1 MRAAI
6 LFILIGLFFA
16 CKQEKKEFTVI
27 DENISYK
34 LLAFDENEKM
44 YQKGNM
50 VRATIKLVAE
60 TDTVYNLYEVIPFKP
75 ENTPFYNLIKEL
87 NEGDSV
93 YFKVKAGHL
102 KSNHLNLKS
111 VSDSMVLD
119 GYLKIYEFLTLD
131 KIRLF
136 KSQND
141 PELLEQ
147 KVLNRFVKTIPNVKN
162 KNGVYI
168 QTIQK
173 GQGVSVELGK
183 TLTLKYTANFING
196 IEFDNTH
203 NENYFEYTYG
213 TPNQVIEGLDVA
225 LLGMKNKEK
234 SKIIIPSQLAFGE
247 DGSSTGIVPPFT
259 SLVYD
264 LEIIDIK

>member
-1 MRAAI
+1 MRI
-6 LFILIGLFFA
+6 IVVLIVFLSLFA
-16 CKQEKKEFTVI
+16 CQQEKKEFKVI
-27 DENISYK
+27 DENFSYK
-34 LLAFDENEKM
+34 LLGFDETEKSFK
-44 YQKGNM
+44 KGNT
-50 VRATIKLVAE
+50 VRAAIQLLSGENT
-60 TDTVYNLYEVIPFKP
+60 LYQQYEIIPFNP
-75 ENTPFYNLIKEL
+75 ELSPFFALIKEL

-93 YFKVKAGHL
+93 YFKTNTDYFKNQHI
-102 KSNHLNLKS
+102 NLNWEGKEK
-111 VSDSMVLD
+111 VLE

-131 KIRLF
+131 EIHQF
-136 KSQND
+136 KTKND

-147 KVLNRFVKTIPNVKN
+147 KVLNRFVRTIPNVSS
-162 KNGVYI
+162 KNGVYL
-168 QTIQK
+168 QTLQK

-183 TLTLKYTANFING
+183 TLILKYQASFING
-196 IEFDNTH
+196 IEFDNTYY
-203 NENYFEYTYG
+203 ENYFEYTYG

-234 SKIIIPSQLAFGE
+234 AKIIIPSQLAFGE